1 MGGAQDSLTRIS
13 LLGRLRRDPA
23 DQAAWAELVEHYGV
37 KIHAWCLRWGIQEAD
52 AQDVTQDVLLKLAR
66 AMQNFTYDPKRSFR
80 AWLKTLTNHA
90 LSDFAESRQKPG
102 AGSGDSTMRKM
113 LHSLEARADLLGRL
127 EEEFDRE
134 LLEVATTRV
143 RLRVEPQTWEAFRLT
158 AVEGLSGAEAAARI
172 PMQVAQVYV
181 AKRRVQKL
189 LQEELKRLEQ
199 DGPEGDSP

>member
-37 KIHAWCLRWGIQEAD
+37 KIHAWSLRWGIQEAD

-66 AMQNFTYDPKRSFR
+66 AMQNFTYDPNRSFR

-102 AGSGDSTMRKM
+102 AGSGDSSVGKM

-158 AVEGLSGAEAAARI
+158 AVE
-172 PMQVAQVYV
+172 
-181 AKRRVQKL
+181 
-189 LQEELKRLEQ
+189 
-199 DGPEGDSP
+199 

>member
-1 MGGAQDSLTRIS
+1 MVATHDSGTRIS
-13 LLGRLRRDPA
+13 LLGRLRKDPS
-23 DQAAWAELVEHYGV
+23 DQAAWAELVEHYGG
-37 KIHAWCLRWGIQEAD
+37 KIHSWCLRWGIQEAD
-52 AQDVTQDVLLKLAR
+52 AQDVTQDVLVKLAR
-66 AMQNFTYDPKRSFR
+66 AMQTFTYDPSRSFR

-90 LSDFAESRQKPG
+90 LTDFLESRPTAG
-102 AGSGDSTMRKM
+102 VGSGDSQIGHM
-113 LHSLEARADLLGRL
+113 LNTVEARTDLLGRL
-127 EEEFDRE
+127 DEEFDRE

-158 AVEGLSGAEAAARI
+158 ALEGLSGAEAAGRI

-199 DGPEGDSP
+199 DGP